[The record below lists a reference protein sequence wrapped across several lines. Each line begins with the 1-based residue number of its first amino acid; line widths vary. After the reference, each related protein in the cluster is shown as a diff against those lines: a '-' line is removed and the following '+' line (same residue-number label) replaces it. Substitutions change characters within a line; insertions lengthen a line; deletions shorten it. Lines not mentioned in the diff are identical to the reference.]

1 MENAW
6 CPVIGTT
13 MFKMKKSMVL
23 CCLSTADDNR
33 GRRLLQRSIKNSQT
47 ETIQDFETPQNLYV
61 FATYYT
67 NQRKNP
73 ILFFISSLCFF
84 RCKSRLPRLH
94 RFVSKDKTNQTQG
107 KNNGCYLYVLFPQ
120 ENTFESTLI
129 WIFLYLN
136 FSKSWI

>member
-1 MENAW
+1 M
-6 CPVIGTT
+6 
-13 MFKMKKSMVL
+13 
-23 CCLSTADDNR
+23 
-33 GRRLLQRSIKNSQT
+33 
-47 ETIQDFETPQNLYV
+47 IQDFETPQNLYV
-61 FATYYT
+61 FATRYT
-67 NQRKNP
+67 IQKKISYP
-73 ILFFISSLCFF
+73 IFYLVALLF

>member
-1 MENAW
+1 M
-6 CPVIGTT
+6 
-13 MFKMKKSMVL
+13 
-23 CCLSTADDNR
+23 
-33 GRRLLQRSIKNSQT
+33 
-47 ETIQDFETPQNLYV
+47 IQDFETPQNLYV
-61 FATYYT
+61 FATRYT
-67 NQRKNP
+67 IQKKISYP
-73 ILFFISSLCFF
+73 IFYLVALLF
-84 RCKSRLPRLH
+84 RCKSLLPRLH

>member
-33 GRRLLQRSIKNSQT
+33 GFDFCNARLKIVQT
-47 ETIQDFETPQNLYV
+47 EMIQDFETPQNLYV
-61 FATYYT
+61 FATPLYNSKKISY
-67 NQRKNP
+67 P
-73 ILFFISSLCFF
+73 IFYLVALLFH
-84 RCKSRLPRLH
+84 CKSRLPRLH

-107 KNNGCYLYVLFPQ
+107 KNNGCYLYVLF
-120 ENTFESTLI
+120 
-129 WIFLYLN
+129 
-136 FSKSWI
+136 